1 MKDAKKLRLT
11 IQNITKIAILSAM
24 CVVLRY
30 AFSALPNIQPITA
43 LFMILVGFESLWLAF
58 LVMALSMLISS
69 FLLGFGPWVFF
80 QIFSFGVILSIWKI
94 LLIKKW
100 NIYYLSFFSA
110 ILAFLYGMIIDSV
123 MAGFF
128 KMPWWSYVLAGL
140 PFNLNH
146 ALSTLLFYPILE
158 RILRRFYYEE
168 SFKTNRTC

>member
-1 MKDAKKLRLT
+1 MKNEKTSRLT
-11 IQNITKIAILSAM
+11 IQNISKIAILSAL

-43 LFMILVGFESLWLAF
+43 LFMILVGVESLWLAF

-69 FLLGFGPWVFF
+69 FLLGFGLWVLF
-80 QIFSFGVILSIWKI
+80 QTFSFGVILLIWKI
-94 LLIKKW
+94 VLIKKW
-100 NIYYLSFFSA
+100 NRYYLTFFSA
-110 ILAFLYGMIIDSV
+110 VLAFLYGMIIDSV

-146 ALSTLLFYPILE
+146 ALSTLVFYPILE
-158 RILRRFYYEE
+158 HMLRRFYHEE
-168 SFKTNRTC
+168 SVKTNRSR